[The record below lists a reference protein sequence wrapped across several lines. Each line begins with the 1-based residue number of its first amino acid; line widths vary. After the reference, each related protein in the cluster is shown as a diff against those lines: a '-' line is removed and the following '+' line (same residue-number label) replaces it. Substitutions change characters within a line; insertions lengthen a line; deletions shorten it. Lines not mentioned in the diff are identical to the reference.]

1 MGKEKVEIPFPDKRT
16 MLWALTKI
24 CRYFA
29 GYLHFNESKGGQ
41 TSDGGS
47 YDLLG
52 KDSNKLS
59 MLFMLFEFVDKA
71 NTIARNK
78 SVELEL
84 DRDAAATAAQIKR
97 RLKADGFS
105 VDEALE
111 HSSLMA
117 KMWTHIDNLDKNDI
131 N

>member
-1 MGKEKVEIPFPDKRT
+1 MVLDDLIPV
-16 MLWALTKI
+16 LT
-24 CRYFA
+24 
-29 GYLHFNESKGGQ
+29 
-41 TSDGGS
+41 
-47 YDLLG
+47 
-52 KDSNKLS
+52 LS
-59 MLFMLFEFVDKA
+59 IIGEFVDKA

-97 RLKADGFS
+97 MLKAEGLS